1 VSSDINRNQ
10 ADGGASSGRSK
21 DESQASVLN
30 ILGVIQRRKWLIF
43 FGIVVGV
50 GLGSLY
56 FFQATRIYESTVEI
70 LVVPKDARISTT
82 DRNQGAD
89 YQQRSADEDILATQM
104 QMFASPRVIKQAL
117 FGLNKYGEKPD
128 ETQTNADKP
137 EANVTRDLTKELQS
151 LKDAI
156 ENEWDPVEYVIEN
169 LTVTRGGKGKAIS
182 ASVLGA
188 SLKTP
193 SAHDSAVILQN
204 IVNSYQLF
212 LTDTFETTGIQAIE
226 VIQLTEKKLKKD
238 LEDAEEAY
246 VQFRQDAPLT
256 WNGQDSLNLFQE
268 RLRKTEAALGEIEA
282 RRAEAAS
289 RLQVIQETMDEKGV
303 DGLTDLEK
311 LALLSGTEIGRL
323 ELLLKA
329 TGEEDLAV
337 YRTENPELVQT
348 AETQYQ
354 RLLSLMLEETQ
365 LLEDFGSDHPKV
377 LAIREQIKLIHK
389 FLEDNEVKLAK
400 DDPERL
406 SPGDLLEAHIGLLKH
421 DLSEM
426 TKRETELEA
435 IKIRAEKEAKSL
447 AQARG
452 RQRTEEPGTGSAQRA
467 VRRGCGPGAEL
478 GIGQRLWWLPD
489 RGHFASARGGGAVFA
504 DLGIDAGR
512 GRVPGNLPR

>member
-169 LTVTRGGKGKAIS
+169 LTVSRGGKGKAIS

-204 IVNSYQLF
+204 IVNSYQIF
-212 LTDTFETTGIQAIE
+212 LTDTFETTGTQAIE
-226 VIQLTEKKLKKD
+226 VIQQEKEILEGKLK
-238 LEDAEEAY
+238 EAEKGY
-246 VQFRQDAPLT
+246 VEFRRNAPLT
-256 WNGQDSLNLFQE
+256 WNGKDSLNLFQE
-268 RLRKTEAALGEIEA
+268 RLRKTEAALGEIET
-282 RRAEAAS
+282 RRAEAES
-289 RLQVIQETMDEKGV
+289 RLKVIQEAMDEKGV
-303 DGLTDLEK
+303 DGLSDLDK

-365 LLEDFGSDHPKV
+365 LLEDFGSDHPKG
-377 LAIREQIKLIHK
+377 
-389 FLEDNEVKLAK
+389 
-400 DDPERL
+400 
-406 SPGDLLEAHIGLLKH
+406 PGD
-421 DLSEM
+421 
-426 TKRETELEA
+426 
-435 IKIRAEKEAKSL
+435 
-447 AQARG
+447 
-452 RQRTEEPGTGSAQRA
+452 P
-467 VRRGCGPGAEL
+467 
-478 GIGQRLWWLPD
+478 
-489 RGHFASARGGGAVFA
+489 
-504 DLGIDAGR
+504 
-512 GRVPGNLPR
+512 